1 MVLLFF
7 EILAAQSP
15 WNCWISPIKTR
26 VFSGLLD
33 RNTNLLLQLENRG
46 IGKNIYD
53 DFAVFQ
59 KSTQHSRWR
68 FRKCICIIPF
78 FSVFLGFDSNTILA
92 LKTL

>member
-1 MVLLFF
+1 MVFLFF

-46 IGKNIYD
+46 VGKNI
-53 DFAVFQ
+53 FGPRLE
-59 KSTQHSRWR
+59 KR
-68 FRKCICIIPF
+68 
-78 FSVFLGFDSNTILA
+78 DSPT
-92 LKTL
+92 